1 MRKRFIT
8 FVITLL
14 SIFLITSCCQ
24 NSEFIRPE
32 LSEPTPAASFYAD
45 NLSVDSSDKL
55 SVHFIDVG
63 QADCALLLCGGES
76 MLIDGGNAADSS
88 LLFSYLKKLN
98 VTSIDYMICS
108 HAHEDHVGGLSAPL
122 STMEVKNVFAP
133 KKESTSKAYNNFKTK
148 AAEQGLEI
156 IHPQSGD
163 TISFGGCTVEFFVPA
178 GLGSSNMNNTSIIC
192 KITFG
197 NTSFLFTGDAER
209 EEEQNIIEQGCNL
222 RADVLKVGHHGSET
236 STSYVFLREVM
247 PKYSVISVGKK
258 NSYGHPSEAV
268 LSRLSDE
275 GSEVFR
281 TDLNGD
287 IIMESD
293 GTNISITTQ
302 KN

>member
-1 MRKRFIT
+1 
-8 FVITLL
+8 
-14 SIFLITSCCQ
+14 
-24 NSEFIRPE
+24 
-32 LSEPTPAASFYAD
+32 
-45 NLSVDSSDKL
+45 
-55 SVHFIDVG
+55 
-63 QADCALLLCGGES
+63 

-88 LLFSYLKKLN
+88 LLFSYLKKRN

>member
-24 NSEFIRPE
+24 NSEVIRSE
-32 LSEPTPAASFYAD
+32 LSEPTPAASFYTD
-45 NLSVDSSDKL
+45 NLSVDSTDKL
-55 SVHFIDVG
+55 SVHFIDGG

-133 KKESTSKAYNNFKTK
+133 KKEGTSKAYNNFKTK
-148 AAEQGLEI
+148 VAEQGLEI
-156 IHPQSGD
+156 INPQSGD
-163 TISFGGCTVEFFVPA
+163 TISFGGCTVEFFLPA
-178 GLGSSNMNNTSIIC
+178 ALGSSNMNNTSIIC

-275 GSEVFR
+275 GSEVYR
-281 TDLNGD
+281 TDISGD

>member
-1 MRKRFIT
+1 MKKYSLLIS
-8 FVITLL
+8 ILL

-24 NSEFIRPE
+24 NSEVIQPE

-45 NLSVDSSDKL
+45 NLSDDSSDKL

-63 QADCALLLCGGES
+63 QADSTLLLCGGES
-76 MLIDGGNAADSS
+76 MLIDGGNVADSS
-88 LLFSYLKKLN
+88 LIFSYLKKLN
-98 VTSIDYMICS
+98 VASIDYMICS

-133 KKESTSKAYNNFKTK
+133 KKESASKAYNNFKTK
-148 AAEQGLEI
+148 VAEQGLEM

-163 TISFGGCTVEFFVPA
+163 TISFGGGSVEFFVPD

-222 RADVLKVGHHGSET
+222 KADVLKVGHHGSET

-258 NSYGHPSEAV
+258 NSYGHPSETV

-275 GSEVFR
+275 GSEVYR

-287 IIMESD
+287 IIIESD

>member
-1 MRKRFIT
+1 MKKYSLLIS
-8 FVITLL
+8 ILL

-24 NSEFIRPE
+24 NSEVIQTE
-32 LSEPTPAASFYAD
+32 LSEPTPAASFYID
-45 NLSVDSSDKL
+45 NLSDKLSDKL

-63 QADCALLLCGGES
+63 QADSALLLCRGES

-98 VTSIDYMICS
+98 VASIDYMICS

-148 AAEQGLEI
+148 VAEQGLEM

-163 TISFGGCTVEFFVPA
+163 TISFGGCIVEFFVPS

-197 NTSFLFTGDAER
+197 NTLFLFTGDAER

-258 NSYGHPSEAV
+258 NSYGHPSEV
-268 LSRLSDE
+268 VISRLSDE
-275 GSEVFR
+275 GSEVYR
-281 TDLNGD
+281 TDINGD
-287 IIMESD
+287 IIMESN
-293 GTNISITTQ
+293 GNNISITTQ
-302 KN
+302 K

>member
-98 VTSIDYMICS
+98 VTSIDYMVCS
-108 HAHEDHVGGLSAPL
+108 HAHEDHVGGLSALSPL
-122 STMEVKNVFAP
+122 WKSKTSLPP
-133 KKESTSKAYNNFKTK
+133 KKKAPAKH
-148 AAEQGLEI
+148 I
-156 IHPQSGD
+156 I
-163 TISFGGCTVEFFVPA
+163 T
-178 GLGSSNMNNTSIIC
+178 L
-192 KITFG
+192 KIRPP
-197 NTSFLFTGDAER
+197 NRDW
-209 EEEQNIIEQGCNL
+209 
-222 RADVLKVGHHGSET
+222 K
-236 STSYVFLREVM
+236 
-247 PKYSVISVGKK
+247 
-258 NSYGHPSEAV
+258 
-268 LSRLSDE
+268 
-275 GSEVFR
+275 
-281 TDLNGD
+281 
-287 IIMESD
+287 
-293 GTNISITTQ
+293 
-302 KN
+302 

>member
-1 MRKRFIT
+1 
-8 FVITLL
+8 
-14 SIFLITSCCQ
+14 
-24 NSEFIRPE
+24 
-32 LSEPTPAASFYAD
+32 
-45 NLSVDSSDKL
+45 
-55 SVHFIDVG
+55 
-63 QADCALLLCGGES
+63 

-98 VTSIDYMICS
+98 VASIDYMICS

-133 KKESTSKAYNNFKTK
+133 KKESASKAYNNFKTK
-148 AAEQGLEI
+148 VAEQGLEM

-163 TISFGGCTVEFFVPA
+163 TISFGGGSVEFFVPD

-222 RADVLKVGHHGSET
+222 KADVLKVGHHGSET

-258 NSYGHPSEAV
+258 NSYGHPSETV

-275 GSEVFR
+275 GSEVYR

-287 IIMESD
+287 IIIESD
-293 GTNISITTQ
+293 GTTISITTQ